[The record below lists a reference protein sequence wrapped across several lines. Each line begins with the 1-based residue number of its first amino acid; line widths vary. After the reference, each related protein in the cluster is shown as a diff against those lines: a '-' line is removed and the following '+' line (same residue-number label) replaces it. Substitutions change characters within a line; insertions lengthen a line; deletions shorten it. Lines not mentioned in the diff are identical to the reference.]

1 MQIAIL
7 ILALAINSLFAQTD
21 SIDANKS
28 IYTQLYNSKGKRL
41 DCKSYAKVKI
51 GEIKSIEK
59 IITNHDDCIVRSYD
73 ILFIHPQKR
82 SIKLKSNSA
91 LLFGEIKREMLNSK
105 TGCKIFITKVNVYC
119 KNDESTQIAK
129 PIRIEIID

>member
-28 IYTQLYNSKGKRL
+28 IYTQLYNNKGKRL
-41 DCKSYAKVKI
+41 DYKSYAQVKI

-59 IITNHDDCIVRSYD
+59 IITNHDDCIVMSYD
-73 ILFIHPQKR
+73 ILFIHPQIG

-91 LLFGEIKREMLNSK
+91 ILFGEIKREMLNSK
-105 TGCKIFITKVNVYC
+105 KSSKIFINKVNVYC
-119 KNDESTQIAK
+119 KNDESMQIAK